1 MSENTREIFEDP
13 NTVTIKVE
21 DGATDKVHG
30 PKVPSKKSKNIPPAA
45 QLPIKGQA
53 KTPEG
58 KRKIMK
64 VKGSFSILS
73 RERPQQIIS
82 VQNNPGGLVAIPIS
96 SSTRYNQALFYFS

>member
-1 MSENTREIFEDP
+1 MSENTREIIDDP

-30 PKVPSKKSKNIPPAA
+30 PKVVPEKTKNIPPAA
-45 QLPIKGQA
+45 QLPIKEQA

-64 VKGSFSILS
+64 VKGSFSIL
-73 RERPQQIIS
+73 ERPQQIIS
-82 VQNNPGGLVAIPIS
+82 VQNNPGGLVAIPIA
-96 SSTRYNQALFYFS
+96 SSTR